1 MRPFFLIIALFSL
14 AISQDSLKR
23 WSILPAAASSP
34 ETGVQAGVLA
44 VHYLPKDS
52 LDATRTIGL
61 ATIVSVKKQ
70 VRMVLFPNIYW
81 GQNQHHFEGALDY
94 RYWPA
99 NYYGIGSETNDS
111 ASAYTTQYIKL
122 SSNYSRA
129 LSQNFWIGATH
140 QFHYNELDWKDS
152 LPHRF
157 NDELGFN
164 GNRLSGLGLILSFEQ
179 RDNRNDPTL
188 GYYLNQR
195 LIQFAQVTGSDF
207 TYTELE
213 WDARAYQTFADYTL
227 ALGGQLKSQHGNVPL
242 LHLSS
247 QDGTKRFRGIEKGR
261 YRDKNLLSLQ
271 SEIRTPLYF
280 WNIGFAA
287 FTDFS
292 QVAQTLSHIDGK
304 GWIASFG
311 GGIRYAMNPKEK
323 FNVRVDVGFVDG
335 TPGLV
340 IDVKEAF

>member
-1 MRPFFLIIALFSL
+1 MKLFCLIIALFSL
-14 AISQDSLKR
+14 AISQNNPKR
-23 WSILPAAASSP
+23 WSVLPAAASSP
-34 ETGVQAGVLA
+34 ETGLQAGILA

-61 ATIVSVKKQ
+61 AAIVSIKKQ

-81 GQNQHHFEGALDY
+81 GQNQQHFEGALDY
-94 RYWPA
+94 KYWPA
-99 NYYGIGSETNDS
+99 NYYGVGSETTDS
-111 ASAYTTQYIKL
+111 ASVYTTQYIKL

-129 LSQNFWIGATH
+129 LSKNFWIGATH
-140 QFHYNELDWKDS
+140 QFHYNEIDWKDS

-164 GNRLSGLGLILSFEQ
+164 GNRLSGLGLILTFDQ
-179 RDNRNDPTL
+179 RDNPNAPTT

-227 ALGGQLKSQHGNVPL
+227 ALGGQLKSQNGNVPL

-280 WNIGFAA
+280 WNIGFATFA
-287 FTDFS
+287 ELS
-292 QVAQTLSHIDGK
+292 QVANSISQIDHK
-304 GWIASFG
+304 GWISSFG
-311 GGIRYAMNPKEK
+311 MGIRYAMNPKEK
-323 FNVRVDVGFVDG
+323 FNVRVDLAIVEGSA
-335 TPGLV
+335 GLV